1 MKLREYWNKK
11 TLKQRIYLCMGI
23 VLVLTFFAF
32 FIKGNFI
39 DPKSSDAPQAETSY
53 SSDTSSTSEETQT
66 SESGGF
72 KLSDIPWIDLGVL
85 AALFTAYGIHKYREK
100 KRERRL

>member
-1 MKLREYWNKK
+1 MKLREYWSKK
-11 TLKQRIYLCMGI
+11 SLKQRVYLCIGVALI
-23 VLVLTFFAF
+23 LTFLAF

-39 DPKSSDAPQAETSY
+39 DNRIFDDQAETSQ
-53 SSDTSSTSEETQT
+53 SSDTNEEAQA
-66 SESGGF
+66 SESSGF
-72 KLSDIPWIDLGVL
+72 ELSDIPWIDLGVL

>member
-11 TLKQRIYLCMGI
+11 TLKQRIYLCIGM

-39 DPKSSDAPQAETSY
+39 DNRVSDVPKAETSQ
-53 SSDTSSTSEETQT
+53 SSDSDEETQAA
-66 SESGGF
+66 ENSGF
-72 KLSDIPWIDLGVL
+72 ELSDIPWIDLGIL

>member
-1 MKLREYWNKK
+1 MKLKLREYWNKK
-11 TLKQRIYLCMGI
+11 TLKQRIYLCVGI
-23 VLVLTFFAF
+23 VLALFFLLF

-39 DPKSSDAPQAETSY
+39 DSHISDVTKLETSQSSDPNEKA
-53 SSDTSSTSEETQT
+53 QT
-66 SESGGF
+66 AESGGF
-72 KLSDIPWIDLGVL
+72 DLSDIPWIDLGVL